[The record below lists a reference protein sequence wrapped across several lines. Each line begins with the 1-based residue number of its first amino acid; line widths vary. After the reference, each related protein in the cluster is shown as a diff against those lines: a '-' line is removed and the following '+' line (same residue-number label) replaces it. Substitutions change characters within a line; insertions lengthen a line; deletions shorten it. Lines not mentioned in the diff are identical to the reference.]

1 MIASATVNF
10 YESTGERCGT
20 ENYSFEVREMNF
32 SLYYHLREE
41 LKRVFKNVH
50 KGADIFV
57 ANYSD
62 NVPSVPFTILAS
74 ER

>member
-1 MIASATVNF
+1 MTAFATVNF

-20 ENYSFEVREMNF
+20 ENYSFEVHEMNMN
-32 SLYYHLREE
+32 LYFHLREE

-50 KGADIFV
+50 KGADILV
-57 ANYSD
+57 TKYSD
-62 NVPSVPFTILAS
+62 NVPSIPFTILAS

>member
-1 MIASATVNF
+1 MTASATVNF
-10 YESTGERCGT
+10 YEPTGNRCGT

-41 LKRVFKNVH
+41 IKRVFKNVY

-62 NVPSVPFTILAS
+62 NVPSVPFTILAN

>member
-10 YESTGERCGT
+10 YEPTGNRCGT
-20 ENYSFEVREMNF
+20 ENYSFEVKEMNF
-32 SLYYHLREE
+32 NLYYHLREE
-41 LKRVFKNVH
+41 LKRAFKNIH
-50 KGADIFV
+50 KGADILV
-57 ANYSD
+57 TNYSD